1 MTWVL
6 ALIAIGG
13 WVFAMHFHASAMR
26 AFSGWQRALDGWEES
41 DKLSDEDE
49 QRYETLWGWYNRAYG
64 DVWAEKWAHCCTVF
78 AACAALHAKAEP
90 PKRIALCERGVHLHR
105 SHPDDE
111 GWWSCFDCGMSF
123 FGEVDSK

>member
-64 DVWAEKWAHCCTVF
+64 DVWSEKWSHLCTVF
-78 AACAALHAKAEP
+78 AACAALGLERQREAARLMTELAEKAGGYE
-90 PKRIALCERGVHLHR
+90 E
-105 SHPDDE
+105 
-111 GWWSCFDCGMSF
+111 
-123 FGEVDSK
+123 